1 MEMLPG
7 ARPRYL
13 EAATVTVHPELVVG
27 HRNGE
32 PGPLS
37 QLHTSQDPGCWEQ
50 TCMGLQESP
59 VTP

>member
-7 ARPRYL
+7 ARPHCP
-13 EAATVTVHPELVVG
+13 EGATVTAHLELVVG
-27 HRNGE
+27 HCNGE

-50 TCMGLQESP
+50 TCMWLQGSP